1 MGQFMGLLGV
11 AVLLLVAFALSTDRK
26 RIRPRIIAVGIA
38 FQFGLAF
45 LLLRF
50 EPVVAVYN
58 VIARGFTRVLEF
70 SEEGARFIFGR
81 LADDSGAWGFVF
93 AAKVLP
99 VIVFFASLMAVL
111 YHLGVMQRIVGGLA
125 WLLRRSLGVTGEEAL
140 ACAANVFVG
149 QTEAPLCIRPFIA
162 RLTRSQLMLVMT
174 GGFATIAGSVLS
186 AFVLI
191 LGGDDPER
199 QVAFAKHLL
208 TASAMSAPGAF
219 VMAKIFLPET
229 EVPGTSASMVETQ
242 RETANVLDAAA
253 VGASDGLKLALN
265 VAAMLVAFV
274 AMLALIDW
282 PISALGDTA
291 IGDRLETLLG
301 LEALSLEALLGVLF
315 LPVAYL
321 MGLTGGDAAGVGSL
335 LGTGIIATEFVAY
348 LELGDLIR
356 EHAEGTGGGVSP
368 RAAAIAS
375 FALCGFANLPSIAI
389 QIGGLSALAPERRAD
404 IAALGPRA
412 MLAGAMTCW
421 MTGCI
426 ASVFL
431 PITAGG

>member
-1 MGQFMGLLGV
+1 MGQFTGLVGV
-11 AVLLLVAFALSTDRK
+11 AALLLVAFALSSSRTK
-26 RIRPRIIAVGIA
+26 IRPRIVLVGLGL
-38 FQFGLAF
+38 QFVVAF

-50 EPVVAVYN
+50 EPVVAVYEH
-58 VIARGFTRVLEF
+58 IATAFTTVLGF
-70 SEEGARFIFGR
+70 SEEGARFVFGG
-81 LADDSGAWGFVF
+81 LTDDTGSWGFIF

-99 VIVFFASLMAVL
+99 VIVFFASFMAVL
-111 YHLGVMQRIVGGLA
+111 YHLGVMQRIVGVLA
-125 WLLRRSLGVTGEEAL
+125 WMLRRSLGVSGEEAL
-140 ACAANVFVG
+140 ACAANMFVG

-162 RLTRSQLMLVMT
+162 KLTRSQLMLVMT

-191 LGGDDPER
+191 LGGDDEAR
-199 QVAFAKHLL
+199 QISFAQHLL

-219 VMAKIFLPET
+219 VMAKLFEPET
-229 EVPGTSASMVETQ
+229 QDVGSSDLAAADQADTS
-242 RETANVLDAAA
+242 NLLDAAA
-253 VGASDGLKLALN
+253 SGATDGLKLALN
-265 VAAMLVAFV
+265 VAAMLIAFI

-282 PISALGDTA
+282 PITWLGSTGVGEVIEGALGV
-291 IGDRLETLLG
+291 ES
-301 LEALSLEALLGVLF
+301 LSLQSLLGVVF
-315 LPVAYL
+315 LPIAYC
-321 MGLTGGDAAGVGSL
+321 MGLSGTDASGVASL
-335 LGTGIIATEFVAY
+335 LGTSMIATEFVAY
-348 LELGDLIR
+348 LQLGDQIQ
-356 EHAEGTGGGVSP
+356 AFGTDAGPGISP
-368 RAAAIAS
+368 RAAAVAS

-431 PITAGG
+431 PVMPAG